1 MPSSVTRP
9 FFMRLCRAFS
19 FPLILATLAAPL
31 SAAPER
37 KPPYWQSLRA
47 DEVNMRVGP
56 GEDYTIRF
64 VYHRK
69 HLPVRVLRIKENWRL
84 VEDPDGVRGW
94 MVINFL
100 GNERSA
106 TVKGRGP
113 AEMRNGSSDSARL
126 LWKIAPGAVGKL
138 GNCTKGWCLLDID
151 RHVGWVQEER
161 LWGVGE
167 P

>member
-1 MPSSVTRP
+1 MPLA
-9 FFMRLCRAFS
+9 RLGRAFTL
-19 FPLILATLAAPL
+19 PLLLAVLATSA
-31 SAAPER
+31 SAAPDR

-56 GEDYTIRF
+56 GEDYGVRF

-100 GNERSA
+100 SNERSA
-106 TVKGRGP
+106 TVRAG
-113 AEMRNGSSDSARL
+113 ARP
-126 LWKIAPGAVGKL
+126 KCAVGAARMRASC
-138 GNCTKGWCLLDID
+138 G
-151 RHVGWVQEER
+151 R
-161 LWGVGE
+161 LRRARWASWAIAGTAGAS
-167 P
+167 